1 MGRNN
6 MGPRFKQCRRLGVN
20 VCGHPKAMNRAN
32 APAFAKRK
40 KPTDYSRQL
49 TEKQKLKAYYG
60 IMEKQLHHYYEKALK
75 SSLMTGDALVISLE
89 RRLDNAVYRIGLAN
103 SIRLARQLVSHGHIL
118 VNGKKVDIP
127 SYQLQVGDVVSMKEK
142 SRSNEQFKASFLGA
156 PNFKLDYFDVNKDE
170 WSGKLARLPERNEIP
185 VQVNDQLV
193 VEFYSK

>member
-1 MGRNN
+1 MARF

-32 APAFAKRK
+32 DAAFARRK

-60 IMEKQLHHYYEKALK
+60 ILEKQLRRYFDKALK
-75 SSLMTGDALVISLE
+75 SSMATGDALVISLE
-89 RRLDNAVYRIGLAN
+89 RRLDNAVYRIGFGN

-127 SYQLQVGDVVSMKEK
+127 SYQIKVGDVIECYIT
-142 SRSNEQFKASFLGA
+142 E
-156 PNFKLDYFDVNKDE
+156 
-170 WSGKLARLPERNEIP
+170 EIP
-185 VQVNDQLV
+185 A
-193 VEFYSK
+193 

>member
-1 MGRNN
+1 MGRY
-6 MGPRFKQCRRLGVN
+6 MGPRFKVCRRLGVN
-20 VCGHPKAMNRAN
+20 TCGNPNAMKRAN
-32 APAFAKRK
+32 SPAFAKRK

-60 IMEKQLHHYYEKALK
+60 ILEKQLHRYYEKALK
-75 SSLMTGDALVISLE
+75 SNMMTGDALVISLE
-89 RRLDNAVYRIGLAN
+89 RRLDNLVYRIGFAN

-127 SYQLQVGDVVSMKEK
+127 SYQIQVGDVISLKEK
-142 SRSNEQFKASFLGA
+142 SRKNEQFKNNFLGH
-156 PNFKLDYFDVNKDE
+156 PGFNVPYVERDTDQ
-170 WSGKLARLPERNEIP
+170 WSGKLARLPERAEVP

>member
-1 MGRNN
+1 MAKN
-6 MGPRFKQCRRLGVN
+6 MAPRFKQCRRLGVN

-60 IMEKQLHHYYEKALK
+60 VMEKQLHHYYEEAHK
-75 SSLMTGDALVISLE
+75 SDLTTGAALVIQLE
-89 RRLDNAVYRIGLAN
+89 KRLDNIVYRIGFAN
-103 SIRLARQLVSHGHIL
+103 SIRLARQLVNHGHIL

-127 SYQLQVGDVVSMKEK
+127 SYQVKVGDVVSMKEK
-142 SRSNEQFKASFLGA
+142 SRNNEQFKACFLGHPA
-156 PNFKLDYFDVNKDE
+156 FNLPYIEKNTDE
-170 WSGKLARLPERNEIP
+170 WTGKLARMPERAEVPI
-185 VQVNDQLV
+185 QVNDQLV